1 MAIHLQLADSIHS
14 MRASVWRSGSAS
26 AGFRRIQPI
35 GRWSL
40 TGMLIASILALA
52 NSWFL
57 DTEVTRLLLAQS
69 RARAMDHVRLGILSH
84 VNAEDFIAPH
94 TRARLADIQARL
106 NPVLAGLSANG
117 AGTVDV
123 DLVAA
128 DGTIIY
134 SEIPDVAGLHAP
146 PEEQWLLE
154 GALAGRITTMLESVP
169 QHPGVQG
176 EGDYDRVLEV
186 YVPVSMDGLVVGA
199 YELDVRLPPTP
210 LNHPILITLMG
221 GIFAAA
227 LYIFVS
233 FAAARMRRRDAAVP
247 QPGEPLP
254 AAQRE
259 PNPNIEALDRLTRR
273 ELDVL
278 RSLAIGHS
286 YREIATELI
295 LGEETIRSHVKRI
308 LRKTGQPNRTA
319 LVTAAHRA
327 GILDTPKRAPGAELK
342 ERQGPT
348 LISRGPGQASIQR
361 IHPRGGYA
369 ASADS
374 PPRVIVA
381 TDERT

>member
-1 MAIHLQLADSIHS
+1 MAIHLELAASIHS
-14 MRASVWRSGSAS
+14 MRASVWRSGSTS

-40 TGMLIASILALA
+40 TGMLIASILSLA

-69 RARAMDHVRLGILSH
+69 RARAIDHVRLGILSH
-84 VNAEDFIAPH
+84 VNAEDFAAPH
-94 TRARLADIQARL
+94 TRERLADIQTRL
-106 NPVLAGLSANG
+106 NPVLAGLSGNG

-123 DLVAA
+123 DLIAA

-134 SEIPDVAGLHAP
+134 SETPGMAGLHAP
-146 PEEQWLLE
+146 PLEQWLLDE
-154 GALAGRITTMLESVP
+154 ALAGRITTMLESVP
-169 QHPGVQG
+169 QHPEVQG
-176 EGDYDRVLEV
+176 DADYDRVFDV

-199 YELDVRLPPTP
+199 YELDVRLPPAP
-210 LNHPILITLMG
+210 LNQPILMTLVG
-221 GIFAAA
+221 GILAAA
-227 LYIFVS
+227 LYILVR
-233 FAAARMRRRDAAVP
+233 FAADVRLPPAP
-247 QPGEPLP
+247 LIEPP
-254 AAQRE
+254 TAAQFE
-259 PNPNIEALDRLTRR
+259 PKPNVEALGRLTRR

-278 RSLAIGHS
+278 QSLAIGHS

-327 GILDTPKRAPGAELK
+327 GILDTPKRAPGPELK
-342 ERQGPT
+342 ELQGPT
-348 LISRGPGQASIQR
+348 LIRKGPRQASIER

-374 PPRVIVA
+374 SPQVIVA
-381 TDERT
+381 TDERA